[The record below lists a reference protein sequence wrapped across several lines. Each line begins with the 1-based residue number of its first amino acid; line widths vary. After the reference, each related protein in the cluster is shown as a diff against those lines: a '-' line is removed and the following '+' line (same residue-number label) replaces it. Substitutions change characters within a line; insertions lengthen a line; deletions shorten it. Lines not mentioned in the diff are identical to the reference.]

1 MLIDD
6 HYSKD
11 YKQALYMA
19 QSQSNNT
26 ELTEIFKQCQKLL
39 DEKLKFLKET
49 IDYINENDKGIHHS
63 T

>member
-1 MLIDD
+1 
-6 HYSKD
+6 
-11 YKQALYMA
+11 MA